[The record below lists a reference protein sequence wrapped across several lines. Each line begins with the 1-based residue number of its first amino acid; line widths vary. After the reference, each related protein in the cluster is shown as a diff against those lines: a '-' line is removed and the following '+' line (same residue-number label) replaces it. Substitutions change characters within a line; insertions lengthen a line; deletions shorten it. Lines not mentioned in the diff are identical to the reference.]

1 MKILKNDKGYTL
13 VELLAVMVILV
24 AVGMIITSIM
34 VSSLRGGGKS
44 LTTNDIRQNGNYAL
58 SQMSKMIAYA
68 KSFNGVYDTTSS
80 TWTDCISS
88 LPTQRYYSVRITSF
102 DEGTTIFNCAN
113 MVLSSNSAAL
123 VNPDLDATCYFTCS
137 QASLSTSPTIN
148 AYLTLKKRQPTGF
161 ILLPEAQTVIDFST
175 SVTLRNNLIDITNP

>member
-1 MKILKNDKGYTL
+1 MIFLKNDKGYTL

-44 LTTNDIRQNGNYAL
+44 LTTNDIRQNGDYAI

-68 KSFNGVYDTTSS
+68 KSFNGVYNATSS
-80 TWTDCISS
+80 TWTDCVGSS
-88 LPTQRYYSVRITSF
+88 PTDKYDSVRITSF

-123 VNPDLDATCYFTCS
+123 VNPDLDAACYFTCS
-137 QASLSTSPTIN
+137 QDSLSTSPTIN
-148 AYLTLKKRQPTGF
+148 LYLTLKKRQATGF
-161 ILLPEAQTVIDFST
+161 TLLPEAQTIIDFHT
-175 SVTLRNNLIDITNP
+175 SVTLRNNLIEISNP